1 MTSALHSLSV
11 PTPYPVGPVNL
22 YLIPGDEPAL
32 IDTGPATGE
41 AWAALNAGL
50 AAYGLRVGD
59 LRTVVVT
66 HAHLDHYGL
75 AGRIVAESGARL
87 FTHPYNEPLLTDYHS
102 EWERMKQFYGQVFIK
117 AGVPLQKLMA
127 MGKRMQRGESFA
139 SEPVATTHLI
149 NDGDRLDI
157 NGEHWDVLHTPGHA
171 LGAVCLYNRET
182 QRLITGDHLLPEVNS
197 NPVIEPPPGD
207 QTERPRCLVD
217 YLDSLER
224 VARLD
229 VQVAFPGHGD
239 PINDHRALIAR
250 RIAHRQR
257 RTDQVRDLL
266 TDTGQTVIEL
276 AQQVFVQEIP
286 PDQLFLMVSEVL
298 GHLDILEIRGQCTVN
313 EVGGLWR
320 YRRHSRKEVA

>member
-1 MTSALHSLSV
+1 MTGNLHCLPV

-32 IDTGPATGE
+32 IDTGPATDE
-41 AWAALNAGL
+41 AWAVLNAGL
-50 AAYGLRVGD
+50 AAHGLCVGD

-87 FTHPYNEPLLTDYHS
+87 FTHPYNEPLLTDFHG

-127 MGKRMQRGESFA
+127 MGKHVQRGESFA
-139 SEPVATTHLI
+139 SEPVATIHLI

-171 LGAVCLYNRET
+171 LGAVCLHNRET

-197 NPVIEPPPGD
+197 NPVIEPPPRAR
-207 QTERPRCLVD
+207 TERPRCLVD
-217 YLDSLER
+217 YLASLER
-224 VARLD
+224 VAQLD
-229 VQVAFPGHGD
+229 VKTAYPGHGE
-239 PINDHRALIAR
+239 PITAHRALIAR
-250 RIAHRQR
+250 RIAHRRR
-257 RTDQVRDLL
+257 RTDQVRALL
-266 TDTGQTVIEL
+266 NDAGQTVYEL

-286 PDQLFLMVSEVL
+286 PGQLFLMVSEVL
-298 GHLDILEIRGQCTVN
+298 GHLDILEMCGECAVS
-313 EVGGLWR
+313 EAGGVWR
-320 YRRHSRKEVA
+320 YRRQPRKEVA